1 MQQRRYSIVNR
12 IRLSGIPA
20 ASRSGT
26 ASLRPVRSDLACL
39 MNHTSSMPRRPI
51 LSASSNETDY
61 DLSYQSNADT
71 LHILMVCHFSNRT
84 NGSPPAHLGPIVCI
98 SATHL
103 AHSSDPSEVGKG
115 QSNSVFGSIS
125 RNDVRRA
132 PLTQISAQTKQ
143 HGADRGA
150 MHDSLD
156 ESNVRPMVGLIHIA
170 STKSRNSIRYRIS
183 RYNES
188 MH

>member
-1 MQQRRYSIVNR
+1 MRQMRYSIVNR

-20 ASRSGT
+20 ASRSGA

-71 LHILMVCHFSNRT
+71 LHLLMVCHFSNRT
-84 NGSPPAHLGPIVCI
+84 NGSLPAHLGPIVRI
-98 SATHL
+98 SAHSPSPFLRSKRSRQGAEQLSLRVDL
-103 AHSSDPSEVGKG
+103 AKRCAAP
-115 QSNSVFGSIS
+115 
-125 RNDVRRA
+125 

-170 STKSRNSIRYRIS
+170 STKSRNSILYRIS

>member
-61 DLSYQSNADT
+61 DLSHQSHDDT
-71 LHILMVCHFSNRT
+71 IHMLMVCHLSNRT
-84 NGSPPAHLGPIVCI
+84 NNSPSVHLGPIVNAPARSPSPFLRSKRSRQGAEQLSLRVDLAKRCTVRSPNADI
-98 SATHL
+98 SPDQTTW
-103 AHSSDPSEVGKG
+103 
-115 QSNSVFGSIS
+115 S
-125 RNDVRRA
+125 RPRRNA
-132 PLTQISAQTKQ
+132 RLT
-143 HGADRGA
+143 
-150 MHDSLD
+150 
-156 ESNVRPMVGLIHIA
+156 
-170 STKSRNSIRYRIS
+170 
-183 RYNES
+183 
-188 MH
+188 